1 MLATGL
7 PRPRRPW
14 LLLAAL
20 AARPCG
26 AWVVFD
32 GARLDEAVPGGQFA
46 KNTSNVL
53 STYETM
59 RLINTDGFPAAFRWS
74 AQPALRYAISPDFCK
89 SMSGHIIEEDGWIKD
104 MWCAGVRTPPPE
116 PLPHSHTRR
125 RGRRPSQ
132 RRSASLSLRPR
143 RAHLHRR
150 RRRRPIMPP
159 INWTSCDRL
168 HQIVRQSFDA
178 WAENNP
184 ALHFV
189 DVTDRCTVE
198 RAWVPIDETYCADSP
213 FCADL
218 ADQDGAA
225 GPGST
230 AVDDLNDPLIC
241 SSKTCFKCERADI
254 LIGAFMQGGRQL
266 ADEAS
271 RMRVIER
278 QLSDQPP
285 LGANGVPQPGGML
298 TGATLQALPLP
309 PFPLPLGGA
318 SVSLPLTVGA
328 HAPLPPPARDAAGA
342 RRRDGLHRSGRRRV
356 QPDAGAHC
364 APPSAA
370 ACAAPPHLPRHPR
383 PPSSTPSPP
392 PSPAPPSPLPPQVAH
407 CWRIDADLCGH
418 YVAWGAARVDTL
430 ATSLFGVLFF
440 ACLCS
445 CLCGCLLCLQKLVTN
460 LLAGWDLDQDGK
472 VEIHEIM

>member
-298 TGATLQALPLP
+298 TGATLQVLPLP
-309 PFPLPLGGA
+309 PFPLPPTHSLHVLIGIHLGD
-318 SVSLPLTVGA
+318 
-328 HAPLPPPARDAAGA
+328 HAPSLSPT
-342 RRRDGLHRSGRRRV
+342 RRRRCSSTGWSSPIRTATGSTRRRR
-356 QPDAGAHC
+356 
-364 APPSAA
+364 AA
-370 ACAAPPHLPRHPR
+370 SLRAAVG
-383 PPSSTPSPP
+383 SSMRSPTLSPSPP
-392 PSPAPPSPLPPQVAH
+392 PSTRATRAPPHPPPPLPPH
-407 CWRIDADLCGH
+407 LPLPPH
-418 YVAWGAARVDTL
+418 
-430 ATSLFGVLFF
+430 
-440 ACLCS
+440 
-445 CLCGCLLCLQKLVTN
+445 
-460 LLAGWDLDQDGK
+460 
-472 VEIHEIM
+472 